1 MYVCFVVIGSGNGES
16 LAQIPSHDGG
26 EVAALGILKNSEKI

>member
-26 EVAALGILKNSEKI
+26 EVAALGILKISEKN